1 MKKMKVFLLSAAILV
16 VAVVLTTGVKSMNAA
31 GAPEIKIDNF
41 SFGPASITVPVGTPI
56 TWANHDD
63 VPHVIASVDNLFK
76 SKPLDT
82 DDRFSF
88 TFTKPGTYE
97 YFCAIHPRMTGTVVV
112 Q

>member
-1 MKKMKVFLLSAAILV
+1 MEKMKVFLLSAAVLAT
-16 VAVVLTTGVKSMNAA
+16 AVVLMNGVSSAGAA
-31 GAPEIKIDNF
+31 GAPEVKIDNF
-41 SFGPASITVPVGTPI
+41 SFGPASVIVPVGTPV
-56 TWANHDD
+56 TWANRDD

-82 DDRFSF
+82 EDRFSF

-97 YFCAIHPRMTGTVVV
+97 YFCAIHPRMTGKVVV